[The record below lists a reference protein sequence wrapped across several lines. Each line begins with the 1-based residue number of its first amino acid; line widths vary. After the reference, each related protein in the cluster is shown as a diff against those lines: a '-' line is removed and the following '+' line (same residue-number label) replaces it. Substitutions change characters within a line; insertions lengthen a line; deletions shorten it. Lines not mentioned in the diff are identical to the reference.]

1 MVGDDPMLIVGM
13 PALAETE
20 TVEVLIQPLE
30 VFVTVSVY
38 VPEAFTVAEV
48 EFAPEVTPGPVQ
60 EYETGLDVEEPLRE
74 MLGLAQVKV

>member
-1 MVGDDPMLIVGM
+1 MLIVGI

-20 TVEVLIQPLE
+20 TVEVLIQPVE

-38 VPEAFTVAEV
+38 VPDALTVAEE
-48 EFAPEVTPGPVQ
+48 EFAPEVTPGPVH
-60 EYETGLDVEEPLRE
+60 EYETGLEVEEPVRL